1 MFLFRRVPQE
11 AIEAQNTAQ
20 LADARAY
27 EADRQADRNEQ
38 DIERL
43 LMVTEALW
51 RIVKQKHGLGDRDLE
66 QLVEAIDLED
76 GFLDGKV
83 RRVQEDTCDNCQ
95 KTITRNRSNCLY
107 CGQAIASEVFAR

>member
-11 AIEAQNTAQ
+11 VVEAQDVAQ
-20 LADARAY
+20 LADARAF

-51 RIVKQKHGLGDRDLE
+51 RIVKQKHGMADRDLE
-66 QLVEAIDLED
+66 RLVEAIDLED
-76 GFLDGKV
+76 GVRDGKV
-83 RRVQEDTCDNCQ
+83 RRVQADSCDNCQ
-95 KTITRNRSNCLY
+95 KTITRHRTSCLY
-107 CGQAIASEVFAR
+107 CGEPIAVDIFG